1 MGRSMFRTE
10 EQVVMQAPGS
20 LFTKPFLPA
29 LAPGAPHAPPSG
41 LQQVARMMDSLLM
54 DTFSPFTFTKITTH
68 RRERQAS
75 RRHHHAARREAG
87 AQGAGVVG
95 AASSAPMRA
104 HPPPPPAH
112 PGAEFMVRP
121 PDSAAAGV
129 RGGGGG
135 GGGGGHPPPAASD
148 KWVASLRRRDPEIQ
162 PALPAIGLRGR
173 SSSHPSVARKSRS
186 VERLPRTVRARPPVG
201 PAGPVSSAALHHRH
215 HRVAKKTSST
225 GSSEKEDQD
234 GTGDDEKDEQQ
245 RTFNPTGYEG
255 HLVDTLEKDIL
266 QRNPDV
272 TWARIA
278 GLEDAKGVLQ
288 EAVVLPILMPD
299 FFKGIR
305 RPWKGV
311 LMVGPPGTGKTML
324 AKAVATECGTTFFN
338 VSSATLT
345 SKYRGDSEKLVRLLF
360 EMARFFAPSTIFI
373 DEMDSLC
380 SQRGTDSEHEAS
392 RRFKAELLIQM
403 DGLNCTS
410 GDDKVIM
417 VLGATNHPWDIDE
430 AFRRRFEKRVYIPLP
445 NDETRTALLKLCLEG
460 VTVEENF
467 DHQTVADQL
476 EGYTGSD
483 ISNVCRDAA
492 MMAMRRKI
500 CGRSPDEI
508 KKIKK
513 EEVDL
518 PVTVQ
523 DFGEAVAKC
532 KKSVTQEDVTKYEEW
547 IAEFGSS

>member
-1 MGRSMFRTE
+1 
-10 EQVVMQAPGS
+10 MQAPLGGAI
-20 LFTKPFLPA
+20 FAGKPFLPA
-29 LAPGAPHAPPSG
+29 LAPSAPPTG
-41 LQQVARMMDSLLM
+41 LHQVARMMDSLLM

-68 RRERQAS
+68 HRQKQAS
-75 RRHHHAARREAG
+75 RRQHHRAPGPVSA
-87 AQGAGVVG
+87 
-95 AASSAPMRA
+95 APMRA
-104 HPPPPPAH
+104 QPPPQQQQQQQQP
-112 PGAEFMVRP
+112 EFMQRP
-121 PDSAAAGV
+121 PDSSAAGA
-129 RGGGGG
+129 RGVSGVPV
-135 GGGGGHPPPAASD
+135 GHVHSPPVAND
-148 KWVASLRRRDPEIQ
+148 KWVASLRRRDPDLQ
-162 PALPAIGLRGR
+162 PALPAIGTLRGR

-186 VERLPRTVRARPPVG
+186 VERLPRPARPR
-201 PAGPVSSAALHHRH
+201 PAAQGPVASAALHHRH
-215 HRVAKKTSST
+215 RRPSKKTSST

-234 GTGDDEKDEQQ
+234 ADDEKEE
-245 RTFNPTGYEG
+245 RTFNPVGYEG

-460 VTVEENF
+460 VTVEEAF
-467 DHQTVADQL
+467 DHQTVADKL

-523 DFGEAVAKC
+523 DFEEAIAKC
-532 KKSVTQEDVTKYEEW
+532 KKSVNQEDVAKYEEW